1 MKLPKIPK
9 FLALK
14 PRKKLHA
21 SATARRAQQIPDNYE
36 DEEPHTRLSSAF
48 VVVLILHVVAVGG
61 IYAFNSI
68 RSHRKV
74 PDTAA
79 HAKMAVKTPA
89 VPSTAT
95 APTSTSTR
103 GDLQGASAPV
113 ATTSLPTTPPPATAG
128 RTHRVV
134 AGENLTKIA
143 QQHHVTVADLE
154 AANGPKNVAT
164 LRIGQLLTI
173 PKVNGTTRADSPPK
187 VSAASPLPKGTKSY
201 VVAKGDSAVAIAKK
215 FGVSSSELLK
225 LNNIED
231 PKKLQIGQTLKVP
244 VKKTN

>member
-74 PDTAA
+74 PDPAA
-79 HAKMAVKTPA
+79 HATVAVKTPA
-89 VPSTAT
+89 VPSTST
-95 APTSTSTR
+95 APTSTR
-103 GDLQGASAPV
+103 GDLQGARAPV
-113 ATTSLPTTPPPATAG
+113 ATTSLPTTPSPTMAG

-143 QQHHVTVADLE
+143 QQHNVTVAELE

-164 LRIGQLLTI
+164 LRIGQILTI
-173 PKVNGTTRADSPPK
+173 PKVNGTTRADPAPK

-215 FGVSSSELLK
+215 FGVSSTELLK

-244 VKKTN
+244 AKKAN